1 MEYKVYQA
9 RKEKLGSKAQKANR
23 GRQVLQVLQGQRVLG
38 IPVVKMLG
46 ISNIGT
52 GLSGRT

>member
-23 GRQVLQVLQGQRVLG
+23 GRQVLQVLQGQRVLV
-38 IPVVKMLG
+38 IPAVKMLV
-46 ISNIGT
+46 ISSIGMA
-52 GLSGRT
+52 LSGRI